1 MKTNKSNT
9 HTSTHIPQAAV
20 PSNLAPISKAQ
31 VLAAPESN
39 NVPYSMDMPIPNSEA
54 NLMSN
59 SVTLCNYFV
68 EQILASDST
77 AQSKIDTTG
86 IKIDTTKYVRATMQ
100 LIKSRE
106 KKIRQGKLSGV
117 GAPTRRTIHNDAVP
131 TIYTQTILG
140 LVHFSQYYTK
150 PNDKKVNPMQRAQIQ
165 KIDIMHFTNL
175 LDQIMEEMLGYVY
188 K

>member
-9 HTSTHIPQAAV
+9 HTSTNIPQAAV
-20 PSNLAPISKAQ
+20 PSSLAPISKAQ

-68 EQILASDST
+68 EQILASDSM
-77 AQSKIDTTG
+77 AQS
-86 IKIDTTKYVRATMQ
+86 KIDTTKYVRATMQ

-150 PNDKKVNPMQRAQIQ
+150 PNDKKVNPIQRAQIQ